1 MNDKIRNKRMRLL
14 ISRLNK
20 IRKKQA
26 QQIDILCNDFIAAQK
41 QFVEALK
48 VIGFAADFYEG
59 IAGLT
64 DLNELLGNAS
74 VLIQE
79 QIPDINVA
87 FFLLASSRAEVL
99 QPKGFELHIFESN
112 RADTLSPIEAESQ
125 EPISPEDKRIENF
138 FTTELVDEIGKSN
151 RLCTM
156 DDMLA
161 MGLAGLASNPLCIE
175 KIAAVGLPLN
185 NHGCSLGFVLFYRS
199 SKSPITSD
207 ELKSLNQISAG
218 LVRSIAACRATA
230 DMTN

>member
-1 MNDKIRNKRMRLL
+1 MRLL
-14 ISRLNK
+14 IGRLNK

-41 QFVEALK
+41 QFVKALK

-87 FFLLASSRAEVL
+87 FFLLASSRADVL
-99 QPKGFELHIFESN
+99 QPKGFELHIFESDK
-112 RADTLSPIEAESQ
+112 ADTLSPVEQGLQ

-138 FTTELVDEIGKSN
+138 FTTEQVDEIGKSN

-161 MGLAGLASNPLCIE
+161 MGLVSNPLCIE

-185 NHGCSLGFVLFYRS
+185 NRGCSLGFVLLYRS

>member
-1 MNDKIRNKRMRLL
+1 MRLL
-14 ISRLNK
+14 IGRLNK

-41 QFVEALK
+41 QFVNAIK
-48 VIGFAADFYEG
+48 VIGFSADFYEG
-59 IAGLT
+59 IAGVT

-87 FFLLASSRAEVL
+87 FFLLASNRTDVL
-99 QPKGFELHIFESN
+99 QPEGFELHIFESN
-112 RADTLSPIEAESQ
+112 RTNTISPIEAESQ

-156 DDMLA
+156 DDMLG
-161 MGLAGLASNPLCIE
+161 MGLAGNPSCIE

-185 NHGCSLGFVLFYRS
+185 NRGCSLGFVLLYRS
-199 SKSPITSD
+199 SKSPITGD
-207 ELKSLNQISAG
+207 ELKSLGQISAG

-230 DMTN
+230 DMAN